1 MKLDDIERM
10 AQMVY
15 DSGNYSRNAPTNQL
29 AEFVVQAMPVIRAAV
44 AQRNAVAM
52 CISSGPELIEAEKKY
67 HRAMV
72 AVEKA
77 VDEMRRKW

>member
-1 MKLDDIERM
+1 MRLDEIERM
-10 AQMVY
+10 ACLVTGGSY
-15 DSGNYSRNAPTNQL
+15 GKDSPTTQL
-29 AEFVVQAMPVIRAAV
+29 AAFVLQSMPVVRAAV
-44 AQRNAVAM
+44 AQRNAVSM
-52 CISSGPELIEAEKKY
+52 CITNGPELIEAEKKY